1 MLRVRKNDRLTI
13 LINKTTKRN
22 LDRMAAIQCKSMGGL
37 VGELIDKALVSYQKA
52 QSKAVA
58 GRSDGQ
64 KSLKKGK

>member
-22 LDRMAAIQCKSMGGL
+22 LNRMAAIQGKSMGGL
-37 VGELIDKALVSYQKA
+37 VGDLIDKALLSYQKTRM
-52 QSKAVA
+52 KAVE
-58 GRSDGQ
+58 RLSDGQ